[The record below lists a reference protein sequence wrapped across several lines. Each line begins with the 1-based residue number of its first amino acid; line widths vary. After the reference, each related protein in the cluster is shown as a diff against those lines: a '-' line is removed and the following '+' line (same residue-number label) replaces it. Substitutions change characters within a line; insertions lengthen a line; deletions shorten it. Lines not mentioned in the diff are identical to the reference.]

1 MPRMLSLMY
10 KSMWIFLIQ
19 FTFCL
24 ADSQSPLFKLNDVET
39 GMLLVADD
47 REGYYYEIPKLK
59 TDVKIKIDGMIAS
72 ATVDQ
77 MFTNDGDIPIEAIY
91 VFPLPEEAAVYEM
104 QMLVGNRLIESEVK
118 EKAEAK
124 KIYTKAKKEGK
135 RASLAEQQ
143 RPNIFTNS
151 VANIMPGD
159 TLIVR
164 LKYVDY
170 VRYDNGIFSLRFP
183 SVVGP
188 RYIPG
193 EIVTG
198 YSGSGWSYDTDQV
211 EDASRITPPI
221 LPPGAETVNSVSLT
235 VELNAGLEIESVQSI
250 THAVDLEKTGTGRRI
265 ISLSKGVDI
274 PNRDFVLEY
283 SIKEG
288 KEPKAALFSTHKG
301 NDNYFMLMAVPNTG
315 ESDTDRLPKEMIY
328 IIDISGSMK
337 GASIRQAKSS
347 LQTAISQLNEMDHFN
362 IIAFDDS
369 YHTFSA
375 QTVKADKDNK
385 QIAYMFI
392 QNLEAQGG
400 TEMLPALKEGMHQ
413 AQSSSAVSMIFL
425 ITDGSVG
432 NETRILQAIKNKLG
446 NARLFPIGIGSA
458 PNSFLLRKAAEQG
471 RGTFTYI
478 SSPGEVESK
487 MMTLLKKIESPVLTN
502 IHLSVDGEVDM
513 VPKSIP
519 DLFKGE
525 PLLIFGKTADL
536 NGKEV
541 TLTGRT
547 QDGIISLQLPI
558 LVDDGKENPAIS
570 TLWARKKIG
579 GLMNDFRLGERSL
592 KKDIVDL
599 AIKHHL
605 ITKFTSCVAVEN
617 LIVNPRHDLASLT
630 IPVDLPQGWDY
641 NAVFGNPNAYK
652 MKMAS
657 LSEDE
662 IELKQKR
669 LKLPQTATSYPL
681 QFILGILLIA
691 LSEVLTRFF
700 FRREK

>member
-1 MPRMLSLMY
+1 MPRMLSLVY
-10 KSMWIFLIQ
+10 KSLWIILIQ
-19 FTFCL
+19 FSFCL
-24 ADSQSPLFKLNDVET
+24 ADSQSPLIKLNEVET
-39 GMLLVADD
+39 GMLLVEDD
-47 REGYYYEIPKLK
+47 QEGFYYEIPKLK
-59 TDVKIKIDGMIAS
+59 TDVKIKIDGMVAS

-77 MFTNDGDIPIEAIY
+77 MFTNDGEIPIEAIY
-91 VFPLPEEAAVYEM
+91 VFPLPEEAAIYEM
-104 QMLVGNRLIESEVK
+104 QMLIGNRLIESEVK
-118 EKAEAK
+118 KKAEAK

-135 RASLAEQQ
+135 RASLTEQE

-159 TLIVR
+159 TIIVR
-164 LKYVDY
+164 LKYVDH
-170 VRYDNGIFSLRFP
+170 VRYTNGVFSLRFP
-183 SVVGP
+183 TVVGP

-193 EIVTG
+193 KVVTG

-211 EDASRITPPI
+211 EDASRITPPV
-221 LPPGAETVNSVSLT
+221 LLHGAETGNSVSL
-235 VELNAGLEIESVQSI
+235 VVDLNAGLDIESVQSI
-250 THAVDLEKTGTGRRI
+250 THTVDVEKTGTGKRI

-283 SIKEG
+283 KIKQG
-288 KEPKAALFSTHKG
+288 HEPKAALFSAQKG
-301 NDNYFMLMAVPNTG
+301 TDTYFMLMAVPNSG
-315 ESDTDRLPKEMIY
+315 ETENDRLLKEMIY

-347 LQTAISQLNEMDHFN
+347 LETAIRQLDEKDHFN
-362 IIAFDDS
+362 IVAFNDS

-375 QTVKADKDNK
+375 QTVKAGKDNK

-392 QNLEAQGG
+392 RNLKAEGG
-400 TEMLPALKEGMHQ
+400 TEVLSALNEGMHQ

-432 NETRILQAIKNKLG
+432 NETRILQAINNKLG

-478 SSPGEVESK
+478 SSPREVEEK
-487 MMTLLKKIESPVLTN
+487 MMNLLKKIDSPVLTN
-502 IHLSVDGEVDM
+502 IHLSIDGEVDL
-513 VPKSIP
+513 VPKSVP

-525 PLLIFGKTADL
+525 PLLIFGKSADL
-536 NGKEV
+536 NNKKV

-547 QDGIISLQLPI
+547 QEGIISLEMPI
-558 LVDDGKENPAIS
+558 ITDTGKDNPAIS
-570 TLWARKKIG
+570 TLWARKKIS
-579 GLMNDFRLGERSL
+579 GLMNEYRLGDKSVKE
-592 KKDIVDL
+592 DIVSM
-599 AIKHHL
+599 AIDHRL
-605 ITKFTSCVAVEN
+605 ITKFTSFVAVEN
-617 LIVNPRHDLASLT
+617 LIVNPKHDLASLA

-641 NAVFGNPNAYK
+641 EAVFGNPDAYK
-652 MKMAS
+652 MRTAS
-657 LSEDE
+657 LNGDE
-662 IELKQKR
+662 IQLKQKKM
-669 LKLPQTATSYPL
+669 KLPQTATSYPL
-681 QFILGILLIA
+681 QFILGLLLIG

>member
-1 MPRMLSLMY
+1 
-10 KSMWIFLIQ
+10 MWIFLIQ

-47 REGYYYEIPKLK
+47 RKGYYYEIPKLK

-274 PNRDFVLEY
+274 PNRDFMLEY

-288 KEPKAALFSTHKG
+288 KEDGKWTWWWMNGQKKYERTFKDGDGLYTAYYEDGQKMEEGYLHTEVETK
-301 NDNYFMLMAVPNTG
+301 MAEEFFAIGAENFLCIG
-315 ESDTDRLPKEMIY
+315 EEGP
-328 IIDISGSMK
+328 ID
-337 GASIRQAKSS
+337 
-347 LQTAISQLNEMDHFN
+347 FP
-362 IIAFDDS
+362 DDS
-369 YHTFSA
+369 GFTSKY
-375 QTVKADKDNK
+375 
-385 QIAYMFI
+385 IEI
-392 QNLEAQGG
+392 
-400 TEMLPALKEGMHQ
+400 
-413 AQSSSAVSMIFL
+413 
-425 ITDGSVG
+425 
-432 NETRILQAIKNKLG
+432 ETQ
-446 NARLFPIGIGSA
+446 
-458 PNSFLLRKAAEQG
+458 E
-471 RGTFTYI
+471 
-478 SSPGEVESK
+478 
-487 MMTLLKKIESPVLTN
+487 KIEN
-502 IHLSVDGEVDM
+502 
-513 VPKSIP
+513 
-519 DLFKGE
+519 
-525 PLLIFGKTADL
+525 
-536 NGKEV
+536 
-541 TLTGRT
+541 
-547 QDGIISLQLPI
+547 
-558 LVDDGKENPAIS
+558 
-570 TLWARKKIG
+570 
-579 GLMNDFRLGERSL
+579 
-592 KKDIVDL
+592 
-599 AIKHHL
+599 
-605 ITKFTSCVAVEN
+605 
-617 LIVNPRHDLASLT
+617 
-630 IPVDLPQGWDY
+630 Y
-641 NAVFGNPNAYK
+641 NSNPNDGWLVWC
-652 MKMAS
+652 S
-657 LSEDE
+657 VCEGNSHDDDDC
-662 IELKQKR
+662 
-669 LKLPQTATSYPL
+669 PL
-681 QFILGILLIA
+681 Q
-691 LSEVLTRFF
+691 
-700 FRREK
+700 